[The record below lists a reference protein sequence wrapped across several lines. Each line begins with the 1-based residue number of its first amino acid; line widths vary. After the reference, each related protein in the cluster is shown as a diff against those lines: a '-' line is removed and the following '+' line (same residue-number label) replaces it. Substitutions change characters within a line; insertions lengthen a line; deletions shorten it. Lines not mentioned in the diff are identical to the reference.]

1 LLKEKWQNV
10 LAFRGDKKLPRVD
23 TGNISTGTFC
33 WDRFSWMNQKI
44 KGMDQILTFSG
55 RG

>member
-1 LLKEKWQNV
+1 MAKRIR
-10 LAFRGDKKLPRVD
+10 FRGDKKLPRVD